1 MPHAPVTLRLV
12 PVLAGMALLASCT
25 GGGDAPPT
33 RSAAASTPAASAPPV
48 TGFATPAEIA
58 AAIPD
63 EQAVTLSPAG
73 HYEVGGKPRFLV
85 GAQFLPAYIAGAK
98 RPTTGYTADQRWLYE
113 QPLGHDGAR
122 RLGLDTLGYFVGD
135 DWLKAFPP
143 GKPNDFLHGQV
154 EREGFDRLLS
164 GARLPVYVDTTCF
177 PWTHGGLEGQGR
189 GGKYPAAAFNVGG
202 SHGNTNHWMPYSATT
217 DEGRALWLA
226 LWRHGAEEMR
236 RRTLRPLVYE
246 LLNEPAYDDP
256 SPANRERFAARLR
269 TRYGDVAAL
278 NRAWGSSYADVA
290 AAAAFQRP
298 NENPG
303 LQAEWGM
310 FLEDAIVELVRAGR
324 AAVQAVAP
332 GTPCAVQVL
341 GMDRY
346 RAVCMT
352 NVNLARLA
360 EHLEVIGSGTG
371 AGMGI
376 GQGLAAP
383 AATAIATPDCDS
395 RISEGFIHHRFLRA
409 VAGNKPIYDG
419 ESYAGT
425 GVRDAD
431 QLAVNLW
438 LELARGISATYLFG
452 LERRTWDTLWKDGA
466 EAGGRRLAEKFPWD
480 LLNPYATAPESLTGI
495 MAFQRAKAPLEAL
508 LVPRAHR
515 LPGQVALL
523 VSLPSERLAPAVPGA
538 THQQVRTYAAA
549 LEFAHQA
556 WEVVLDQQL
565 AERAGR
571 YRAVVAAGARYGEPG
586 TPAAL
591 RRYAEAGGTVILG
604 LETLDCDHL
613 GQPLPAGER
622 LGPPLGE
629 TLTAP
634 VGALTGALAAPAW
647 LPGELR
653 GQPWRATGDLPGWTV
668 LASAGAQPAVVERQ
682 IGRGRIC
689 FVNLR
694 APAYTLAAVL
704 GTLLERAGVERQ
716 CDLRR
721 EPGGGLLA
729 NVEAHRFRDGTLT
742 GTVLINHDSH
752 PKLASLDA
760 AGAGA
765 VADALGRRV
774 LPLADGRA
782 TLVLPA
788 RGVAVVVAGARAAID
803 GLGLGAA
810 AVGREALAA
819 EVASWRAPA
828 TARSAGLGP
837 DYPEGQ
843 SFQVIELRAH
853 HNRAFIDSLAGDGKG
868 GWTDQGAVNSLEGT
882 PWGRQDLLGVPFEF
896 IRTDE
901 NADRTCLVMQSPNQP
916 TGAQKVEGIAVG
928 TAVEALYFLQ
938 AAAWCEVPAGT
949 EVMRYV
955 VRYADGGAVTVPV
968 RVGHEV
974 ADWWNPAPQVGEA
987 RRAWRNGDNR
997 SLWAWRWA
1005 NPEPARVVASFDVV
1019 SAGKAPIGIL
1029 VAATAALPRAA
1040 ALPLPAGWKPTPW
1053 LGATATLAGGVLCLA
1068 PGEPAQ
1074 DWCGVALVGEPLAA
1088 PAGGWPAAPRLVCE
1102 VDGGSDR
1109 WGAHQ
1114 GGQNLQVGLVLQGA
1128 DGKRHDTGYVPVR
1141 VAGGIDA
1148 DPTTWQRAS
1157 ADLGAIPAGAA
1168 VVGVRLQFVG
1178 SAPAGG
1184 VAVRALAIE
1193 GR

>member
-1 MPHAPVTLRLV
+1 MINRLRLV
-12 PVLAGMALLASCT
+12 PVLVATVLLASC
-25 GGGDAPPT
+25 GSGDQPPARGAVPAPL
-33 RSAAASTPAASAPPV
+33 PAAPV
-48 TGFATPAEIA
+48 RGFATPAEMA

-63 EQAVTLSPAG
+63 PQAVTLSPDG
-73 HYEVGGKPRFLV
+73 HYEVEGKPRFLV
-85 GAQFLPAYIAGAK
+85 GAQFLPAYITGTRK
-98 RPTTGYTADQRWLYE
+98 PTTGYAADQRWLYE
-113 QPLGHDGAR
+113 EPLGHDGAR

-135 DWLKAFPP
+135 DWLAAFPP
-143 GKPNDFLHGQV
+143 GKPNAFLHGQA

-177 PWTHGGLEGQGR
+177 PWTHGQLEAQGR
-189 GGKYPAAAFNVGG
+189 GGKHPAAAFNAGG

-217 DEGRALWLA
+217 DEGRALWLG

-236 RRTLRPLVYE
+236 RRNLRPLVYE

-256 SPANRERFAARLR
+256 SPANRARFEARLR
-269 TRYGDVAAL
+269 ARYADVTAL
-278 NRAWGSSYADVA
+278 NRAWGAAYADFTAV
-290 AAAAFQRP
+290 AAFQRA

-310 FLEDAIVELVRAGR
+310 FLEDAVVDLVRAGR

-341 GMDRY
+341 GLDRY

-352 NVNLARLA
+352 NVNLARIA
-360 EHLEVIGSGTG
+360 DEMDVVGSGTG

-383 AATAIATPDCDS
+383 AAAAIATPDCDS

-409 VAGNKPIYDG
+409 VAGGKPIYDG

-425 GVRDAD
+425 GVKSAD
-431 QLAVNLW
+431 RLAVGLW
-438 LELARGISATYLFG
+438 LELARGINATYLFA

-480 LLNPYATAPESLTGI
+480 LLNPYAVAPDALTGI

-523 VSLPSERLAPAVPGA
+523 VSLPSERIAPAVPGA
-538 THQQVRTYAAA
+538 AHQQVRTYAAA
-549 LEFAHQA
+549 LEFAHQP
-556 WEVVLDQQL
+556 WDVVVDHQL

-571 YRAVVAAGARYGEPG
+571 YRAVIAAGARFSDPG
-586 TPAAL
+586 TSAAL
-591 RRYAEAGGTVILG
+591 RRYAEAGGTVIFG
-604 LETLDCDHL
+604 LEALDCDRY
-613 GQPLPAGER
+613 GQPLPADER

-629 TLTAP
+629 TLVASAGTVA
-634 VGALTGALAAPAW
+634 GALAAPAW

-653 GQPWRATGDLPGWTV
+653 GQPWRATGDLADWTV
-668 LASAGAQPAVVERQ
+668 LASIGAQPAVVERPL
-682 IGRGRIC
+682 GRGRIC
-689 FVNLR
+689 FINLR
-694 APAYTLAAVL
+694 APAYTLAALL
-704 GTLLERAGVERQ
+704 GTLLERAGVQRQ

-729 NVEAHRFRDGTLT
+729 NVEVHRFRDGTLT

-752 PKLASLDA
+752 PKLATIDA
-760 AGAGA
+760 AGAGT
-765 VADALGRRV
+765 VVDALGRRA

-788 RGVAVVVAGARAAID
+788 RGVAVVVAGAPAAVAT
-803 GLGLGAA
+803 LGLGA
-810 AVGREALAA
+810 VTVDRDALAA

-828 TARSAGLGP
+828 AARTAGLGP
-837 DYPEGQ
+837 DYPAGQ
-843 SFQVIELRAH
+843 SFQVIDLRAH
-853 HNRAFIDSLAGDGKG
+853 CNRAFIDSLAGDGTG

-901 NADRTCLVMQSPNQP
+901 NADRTCLVMRSPNQP
-916 TGAQKVEGIAVG
+916 TGALRAEGIVVG
-928 TAVEALYFLQ
+928 TEVEALYVLQ
-938 AAAWCEVPAGT
+938 AAAWCENQAGVET
-949 EVMRYV
+949 MRYV
-955 VRYADGGAVTVPV
+955 IHYADGGTVTVPV
-968 RVGHEV
+968 RVGHEI
-974 ADWWNPAPQVGEA
+974 ADWWNAAPQVGEA

-997 SLWAWRWA
+997 SLWAWRWV

-1019 SAGKAPIGIL
+1019 SAEHASIGIL

-1040 ALPLPAGWKPTPW
+1040 ALPLPAGWSPEPW
-1053 LGATATLAGGVLCLA
+1053 LGATATRADGVLRLA
-1068 PGEPAQ
+1068 PGDPPR
-1074 DWCGVALVGEPLAA
+1074 DWCGVHLAGEPLPA
-1088 PAGGWPAAPRLVCE
+1088 PAGGWPAAPRLVFE
-1102 VDGGSDR
+1102 VDGGADR

-1114 GGQNLQVGLVLQGA
+1114 GGQSLQVGLVLVRA
-1128 DGKRHDTGYVPVR
+1128 DGSRREAAYVPVR
-1141 VAGGIDA
+1141 VDGGIDA
-1148 DPTTWQRAS
+1148 ESGTWQRAA
-1157 ADLGAIPAGAA
+1157 ADLGAIPAGEAIA
-1168 VVGVRLQFVG
+1168 GVRLQFVG

-1184 VAVRALAIE
+1184 VAIRALAVE